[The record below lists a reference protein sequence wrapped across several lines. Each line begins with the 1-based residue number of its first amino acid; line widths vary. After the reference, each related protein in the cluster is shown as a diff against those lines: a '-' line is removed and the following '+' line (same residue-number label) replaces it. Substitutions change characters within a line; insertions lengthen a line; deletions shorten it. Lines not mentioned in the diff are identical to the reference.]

1 MIEGSQGAV
10 IELSQNR
17 ISGLGVDHS
26 SKTFGSKKNES
37 ILIVNYRGRRL

>member
-26 SKTFGSKKNES
+26 SKTF